1 MSQFMKEF
9 FRDVKSD
16 KTTSI
21 GFSITLILIT
31 FIVVFILFFYGRLPP
46 FVPVF
51 NQLPWGEER
60 LGTPITI
67 FIPILTAFLIFILN
81 LSTSA
86 LIYKRIPL
94 VSRMLAG
101 TSLLIA
107 SLTFLFV
114 IKTVILI
121 I

>member
-1 MSQFMKEF
+1 MKEF
-9 FRDVKSD
+9 FRNIKSD

-31 FIVVFILFFYGRLPP
+31 FTVVFILFFYGRLPP

-60 LGTPITI
+60 LGTPIAI

-81 LSTSA
+81 LATSA
-86 LIYKRIPL
+86 LIYKSIPL

-101 TSLLIA
+101 TSLLVA
-107 SLTFLFV
+107 ALTFLFV

-121 I
+121 L